1 MENLLDEILISK
13 KKKDN
18 DVVKNKDKETDESNP
33 IEKILMR
40 NLESVAKIADK
51 EGIDLDKLIKHLR
64 DSE

>member
-1 MENLLDEILISK
+1 MENLLDEILLSK

-18 DVVKNKDKETDESNP
+18 DVVKTKNEKTSSSNP

-51 EGIDLDKLIKHLR
+51 EGIDIDKLVKHLKN
-64 DSE
+64 SE